1 MWGNRLGWGISA
13 AIAIVVIG
21 TLTYYVRAASTTSDV
36 SQFGIDASKENV
48 AIPVPAQG
56 VLGGSPKACDAAQAY
71 SEAIALVRRE
81 PKVYDDVAS
90 GTSKASDA
98 SKLPAVQRLIE
109 AADCERMTLFTD
121 DPTRIV
127 RYGEAEDLEALRL
140 VGKAAVR
147 LGLVHQANKRNA
159 DAIKC
164 YTAAFALG
172 AKLYDERMTYREM
185 MAGDELMGEAGVG
198 ISRLTFT
205 MGDTTR
211 SEAAT
216 KFEAARRST
225 FSARVQP
232 VASKL
237 ISIDGRV
244 VSQHA
249 GDVFYL
255 ADRATERMWRV
266 EAIFALGRMRYFV
279 GEGGRIGD
287 QRGATRKL
295 KQLANDKDPVIA
307 AAAKA
312 ALELTVEQMRTLG

>member
-21 TLTYYVRAASTTSDV
+21 TLGYYVRAASTISDV
-36 SQFGIDASKENV
+36 SQFGIDAAAENV

-56 VLGGSPKACDAAQAY
+56 VLGGSPKPCDAAQPY
-71 SEAIALVRRE
+71 SEAIALFRRE

-90 GTSKASDA
+90 GTSRATDP

-109 AADCERMTLFTD
+109 GADCEHMTLFSA
-121 DPTRIV
+121 DPTQIV
-127 RYGEAEDLEALRL
+127 RYGEADELEALRT
-140 VGKAAVR
+140 VGRAAVR
-147 LGLVHQANKRNA
+147 VGLVHQANKRNA
-159 DAIKC
+159 AAIKC
-164 YTAAFALG
+164 YAAAFALG
-172 AKLYDERMTYREM
+172 ARLYDERMTYHEM

-198 ISRLTFT
+198 LSRLTFT
-205 MGDTTR
+205 MGDTMR

-225 FSARVQP
+225 FSSRVQP
-232 VASKL
+232 IASKL
-237 ISIDGRV
+237 ISIDGKV
-244 VSQHA
+244 VAQHA

-255 ADRATERMWRV
+255 ADRGKERMWRV

-287 QRGATRKL
+287 QRGAERRL
-295 KQLANDKDPVIA
+295 KTYLNDKDPVIR

-312 ALELTVEQMRTLG
+312 ALDLTREQMRTLG